1 MTWRQL
7 FARRPR
13 WWLALAARFRR
24 IVDDGSEP
32 NGDDTPHRRSA
43 EERAHFWE
51 EFRAGQREADRR
63 VVEDRKVLALCR
75 ENGAPK

>member
-13 WWLALAARFRR
+13 WWVALAARLQRMT
-24 IVDDGSEP
+24 DSGSEP
-32 NGDDTPHRRSA
+32 TSADTPHRRSS

-63 VVEDRKVLALCR
+63 VLEDRKILTPCR
-75 ENGAPK
+75 ENGTPK